1 MDQTQAPF
9 CRVEIVCRM
18 FTRFASF
25 SAFRVAAPALI
36 LAPALLPSPSYSS
49 GEDHIPSL
57 NFGWSHHGAL
67 ASFDYASIR
76 RGFQVYRQVCASC
89 HSVQGIAFRSLVGV
103 THDEAAM
110 KKIAETYEIVD
121 GYAKS
126 PGQFL
131 TCRRPPIAHGFF
143 SFFSPSLSLFSST
156 FAFCFLPC
164 DGTESGPHALLSPCP
179 LFYSASPQAQRPG

>member
-1 MDQTQAPF
+1 
-9 CRVEIVCRM
+9 M

-121 GYAKS
+121 GCVRAS
-126 PGQFL
+126 WAFPPLGTTPFVVLRLLMILWCLVFLL
-131 TCRRPPIAHGFF
+131 TCR
-143 SFFSPSLSLFSST
+143 
-156 FAFCFLPC
+156 FC
-164 DGTESGPHALLSPCP
+164 
-179 LFYSASPQAQRPG
+179 QAQRPG